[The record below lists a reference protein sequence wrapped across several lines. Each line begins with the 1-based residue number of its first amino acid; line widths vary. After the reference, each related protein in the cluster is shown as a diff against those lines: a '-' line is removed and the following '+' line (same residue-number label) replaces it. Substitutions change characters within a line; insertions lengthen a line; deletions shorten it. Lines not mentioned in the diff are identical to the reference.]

1 MYYDGEFISVPKVN
15 SAITDGEG
23 VIEGMADIEEAKNL
37 ASAIRIGALPV
48 ELEEVSSQVV
58 GATLGQEAISTSVK
72 AGIIGFV
79 LLFIFMIAYYKI
91 PGLAANFA
99 LIAYTAG
106 MLLILNVFNFT
117 LTLPGIAG
125 IILGIGMAVDA
136 NVIINARISEELARG
151 VSVRSAI
158 ATGFKKALS
167 AIIDGNVTTLIAAI
181 VLGIIGSGPVKGFAL
196 TLGIGIALSMFTS
209 LVVARWVL
217 LLLYHLGC
225 NKEKMYGIHKERASV
240 NFVSKRKIFI
250 SISALV
256 IATGVAFA
264 AINGVKGNGSFNLD
278 LEFSGGT
285 STTVNFD
292 KEYTLDEVEK
302 EIIPEIKK
310 ATGLSTVQQQAV
322 KGTNQV
328 IFKTKWLTEKQQ
340 NSFYSLLKDKYNVD
354 VTNPDK
360 LSSEKISATI
370 SSEMRRDAIIAVI
383 VATIC
388 MLIYIWIRF
397 RDVKFATSAI
407 IALIH
412 DVLIVI
418 TFYIISRIPVGNTF
432 IACMLTIV
440 GYSINATIVIFDR
453 IRENMK
459 IMTKSTLSEVVN
471 SSITSTLSRS
481 INTSLTTFIM
491 VLMLYILGVSS
502 IREFAAPIMVGILAG
517 GYSSVCITGALWF
530 MMKKSSYKRAL
541 KKENK

>member
-1 MYYDGEFISVPKVN
+1 MQ
-15 SAITDGEG
+15 
-23 VIEGMADIEEAKNL
+23 
-37 ASAIRIGALPV
+37 
-48 ELEEVSSQVV
+48 QV
-58 GATLGQEAISTSVK
+58 L
-72 AGIIGFV
+72 
-79 LLFIFMIAYYKI
+79 
-91 PGLAANFA
+91 
-99 LIAYTAG
+99 
-106 MLLILNVFNFT
+106 
-117 LTLPGIAG
+117 
-125 IILGIGMAVDA
+125 
-136 NVIINARISEELARG
+136 
-151 VSVRSAI
+151 
-158 ATGFKKALS
+158 KKALS

-264 AINGVKGNGSFNLD
+264 TINGVKGNGSFNLD

>member
-225 NKEKMYGIHKERASV
+225 NKEKCTESTRKEQ
-240 NFVSKRKIFI
+240 VS
-250 SISALV
+250 
-256 IATGVAFA
+256 
-264 AINGVKGNGSFNLD
+264 
-278 LEFSGGT
+278 
-285 STTVNFD
+285 
-292 KEYTLDEVEK
+292 TLYQRERFLYQFQLLLLQRV
-302 EIIPEIKK
+302 
-310 ATGLSTVQQQAV
+310 LLLRQ
-322 KGTNQV
+322 
-328 IFKTKWLTEKQQ
+328 LTE
-340 NSFYSLLKDKYNVD
+340 
-354 VTNPDK
+354 
-360 LSSEKISATI
+360 
-370 SSEMRRDAIIAVI
+370 
-383 VATIC
+383 
-388 MLIYIWIRF
+388 
-397 RDVKFATSAI
+397 
-407 IALIH
+407 
-412 DVLIVI
+412 
-418 TFYIISRIPVGNTF
+418 
-432 IACMLTIV
+432 
-440 GYSINATIVIFDR
+440 
-453 IRENMK
+453 
-459 IMTKSTLSEVVN
+459 
-471 SSITSTLSRS
+471 
-481 INTSLTTFIM
+481 
-491 VLMLYILGVSS
+491 
-502 IREFAAPIMVGILAG
+502 
-517 GYSSVCITGALWF
+517 
-530 MMKKSSYKRAL
+530 
-541 KKENK
+541 

>member
-256 IATGVAFA
+256 IATGIAFA
-264 AINGVKGNGSFNLD
+264 TINGVKGNGSFNLD

>member
-1 MYYDGEFISVPKVN
+1 MQYSCF
-15 SAITDGEG
+15 
-23 VIEGMADIEEAKNL
+23 
-37 ASAIRIGALPV
+37 
-48 ELEEVSSQVV
+48 
-58 GATLGQEAISTSVK
+58 
-72 AGIIGFV
+72 
-79 LLFIFMIAYYKI
+79 FIFMIAYYKV
-91 PGLAANFA
+91 PCLAANFA

-117 LTLPGIAG
+117 LTVPGIAG

-264 AINGVKGNGSFNLD
+264 TINGVKGKGSFNFD

-328 IFKTKWLTEKQQ
+328 IFKTKWLTEEQQ

-360 LSSEKISATI
+360 L
-370 SSEMRRDAIIAVI
+370 
-383 VATIC
+383 
-388 MLIYIWIRF
+388 
-397 RDVKFATSAI
+397 
-407 IALIH
+407 
-412 DVLIVI
+412 
-418 TFYIISRIPVGNTF
+418 
-432 IACMLTIV
+432 
-440 GYSINATIVIFDR
+440 
-453 IRENMK
+453 
-459 IMTKSTLSEVVN
+459 
-471 SSITSTLSRS
+471 
-481 INTSLTTFIM
+481 
-491 VLMLYILGVSS
+491 
-502 IREFAAPIMVGILAG
+502 
-517 GYSSVCITGALWF
+517 
-530 MMKKSSYKRAL
+530 
-541 KKENK
+541 